1 MNDMPYFLPP
11 SRAVKRYRHLLRGT
25 ATGLIF
31 LSSMV
36 ATPIITAAQTPE
48 DVLPERENLVE
59 RLLPFANGSEDIATG
74 MVHLDGY
81 RLVSITA
88 PVIQSENRGFGTPS
102 PIKKR
107 ISTIE
112 DRLQRLIEENP
123 ETLTVTQQI
132 DAATQLPVL
141 YVNGQE
147 LMTVTNQDALLYS
160 SDPEQWATELA
171 DILRKAL
178 QRSQK
183 ERQANYVSQQ
193 TKWAIGIGFVMV
205 GGVFLMT
212 WRQRYLKAQPL
223 EAMTTSVAAEA
234 TEARPTEEADL
245 APTKEGKQLQHRRNT
260 RRLKLLLLQ
269 LGQFALVAGGSFSI
283 LGLFPQ
289 TRWLQVMVL
298 IGARVPLRLLGIVLL
313 AYLLMRVSFVLIDRL
328 CSAFTQQP
336 FLPSIRSQRS
346 TLRINTVAKVLRG
359 VSVVIL
365 SGIGA
370 LGMLAVLGIDLVPLL
385 AGVSV
390 IGLAVSFASQSLI
403 KDTINGFFI
412 LLEDQ
417 YGVGDIIVVGAVSGL
432 VEHMNLR
439 ITQLRDSEGR
449 LITVP
454 NSMID
459 IVQNLSKDWSRVDL
473 FIDVAYSAD
482 PERALAV
489 VEQVATDLYCD
500 RNWSQEILEPPDVL
514 GIENLTHT
522 GMTIRTWIKT
532 VPLSQWNVSREFRRR
547 LKQQLDAADIAIGV
561 PQQMITAESG
571 VTYSMQ
577 KTDEGDAP

>member
-1 MNDMPYFLPP
+1 MRCRHFLPGP
-11 SRAVKRYRHLLRGT
+11 ASLMLVG
-25 ATGLIF
+25 
-31 LSSMV
+31 SM
-36 ATPIITAAQTPE
+36 ATPIMLAAPTPE
-48 DVLPERENLVE
+48 AVQPQGGNIVE

-88 PVIQSENRGFGTPS
+88 PVIQSENRGSGTPS
-102 PIKKR
+102 PIKQR
-107 ISTIE
+107 ISIVE
-112 DRLQRLIEENP
+112 DRLQSLVKENP

-160 SDPEQWATELA
+160 SDPDQWATELA
-171 DILRKAL
+171 TLLQQAL
-178 QRSQK
+178 QRAQQ
-183 ERQANYVSQQ
+183 ERQADYLRQQ
-193 TKWAIGIGFVMV
+193 ARWAAGIGFVML
-205 GGVFLMT
+205 GGVLLMT
-212 WRQRYLKAQPL
+212 WRQRYLKTQPFDT
-223 EAMTTSVAAEA
+223 ATTSSAAEEA
-234 TEARPTEEADL
+234 TEAGQ
-245 APTKEGKQLQHRRNT
+245 TKDAALTIKDGKQLQHRRNT

-269 LGQFALVAGGSFSI
+269 LGKFALVAGGSFRI

-313 AYLLMRVSFVLIDRL
+313 TYLLIRVSFVLIDRL
-328 CSAFTQQP
+328 FAAFRQQP

-346 TLRINTVAKVLRG
+346 TLRITTVARVLRG

-365 SGIGA
+365 TGIGA

-454 NSMID
+454 NSMVD

-482 PERALAV
+482 PEQALAV
-489 VEQVATDLYCD
+489 VKQVAADLYCD

-547 LKQQLDAADIAIGV
+547 LKLQLDAANIAIGI
-561 PQQMITAESG
+561 PQQRITTENGASYPTQRIDSG
-571 VTYSMQ
+571 ITLNKS
-577 KTDEGDAP
+577 EE

>member
-1 MNDMPYFLPP
+1 MSHPLPP
-11 SRAVKRYRHLLRGT
+11 LREVLRYRHFLRGT
-25 ATGLIF
+25 ATSLMLVGA
-31 LSSMV
+31 V
-36 ATPIITAAQTPE
+36 GATPVMIAAPIPE
-48 DVLPERENLVE
+48 EILPERGNIVE

-88 PVIQSENRGFGTPS
+88 PVIQSENRGSGTPS
-102 PIKKR
+102 PIKQR
-107 ISTIE
+107 ISIVE
-112 DRLQRLIEENP
+112 DRLQSLVKENP
-123 ETLTVTQQI
+123 ETLAVTQQV

-160 SDPEQWATELA
+160 SDPDQWATELA
-171 DILRKAL
+171 ALLQQAL
-178 QRSQK
+178 QRAQQ
-183 ERQANYVSQQ
+183 ERQADYLSQQ
-193 TKWAIGIGFVMV
+193 TKWAAGIGFVMV
-205 GGVFLMT
+205 GGVLLMT
-212 WRQRYLKAQPL
+212 WRQRYLKAQPFDTM
-223 EAMTTSVAAEA
+223 ASGAADEA
-234 TEARPTEEADL
+234 TEAGQTEEVAL
-245 APTKEGKQLQHRRNT
+245 ATIKDGKQLQHRRNT

-269 LGQFALVAGGSFSI
+269 LGKFALVAGGSFRI

-313 AYLLMRVSFVLIDRL
+313 AYLLIRVSFVLIDRL
-328 CSAFTQQP
+328 CSAFRQQP
-336 FLPSIRSQRS
+336 FLPSVRSQRS
-346 TLRINTVAKVLRG
+346 TLRITTVAKVLRG
-359 VSVVIL
+359 VSVVVL

-514 GIENLTHT
+514 GIENLNHT

-547 LKQQLDAADIAIGV
+547 LKLQLDAADIAIGI
-561 PQQMITAESG
+561 PQQMITTQNGAM
-571 VTYSMQ
+571 YPMP
-577 KTDEGDAP
+577 KTN